1 MSLRSLAQDAL
12 REALCALERCETDG
26 DVRVVL
32 AVVHGA
38 SDELLAR
45 SCSGLVAEITPS
57 LSRAQA
63 RLSSI
68 RAGARRDAAFP
79 SRPSRSGSGR
89 ADPEGAVR

>member
-1 MSLRSLAQDAL
+1 MPDLRALAQDAL

-32 AVVHGA
+32 SVVHAA

-45 SCSGLVAEITPS
+45 SCSGLVAAVTPS

-63 RLSSI
+63 RLSALRS
-68 RAGARRDAAFP
+68 AR
-79 SRPSRSGSGR
+79 S
-89 ADPEGAVR
+89 